1 MKYVFSFSKSLFS
14 HNLTQMNISANEWY
28 FSCTYVD
35 KDFNI
40 FFLTQKRKIVVK
52 FLVILFSNGMH
63 VFLQCGPC
71 QTTMLP
77 TVLEFSAIKYV
88 LSVDKPNEF
97 YDLEVIF

>member
-1 MKYVFSFSKSLFS
+1 MCGLDFYGSDVSS
-14 HNLTQMNISANEWY
+14 QIS
-28 FSCTYVD
+28 
-35 KDFNI
+35 
-40 FFLTQKRKIVVK
+40 
-52 FLVILFSNGMH
+52 VILFSNGMH

>member
-1 MKYVFSFSKSLFS
+1 MCGSDFYGSDVSS
-14 HNLTQMNISANEWY
+14 QIS
-28 FSCTYVD
+28 
-35 KDFNI
+35 
-40 FFLTQKRKIVVK
+40 
-52 FLVILFSNGMH
+52 VILFSNVMH

>member
-1 MKYVFSFSKSLFS
+1 MGANYSFEFISIVHCVLRFFMYNKSTLG
-14 HNLTQMNISANEWY
+14 QISVI
-28 FSCTYVD
+28 S
-35 KDFNI
+35 
-40 FFLTQKRKIVVK
+40 FF
-52 FLVILFSNGMH
+52 NGMH